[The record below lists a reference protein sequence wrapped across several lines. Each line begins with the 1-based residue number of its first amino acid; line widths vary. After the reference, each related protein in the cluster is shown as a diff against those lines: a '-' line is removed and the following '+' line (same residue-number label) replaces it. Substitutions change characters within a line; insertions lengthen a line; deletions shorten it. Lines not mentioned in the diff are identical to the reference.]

1 MKKTLLYTAG
11 ALLLMSNYSCKKYLD
26 QVPDDRLTFQQLYE
40 KKATV
45 DQALAN
51 VYTTLPNQ
59 VMERDASVGSVNNV
73 ISNSGPYTAAS
84 DEADYTLPNFTENV
98 NTGNWDA
105 TSGQV
110 NYHWQNYYRG
120 IQAASTFMANINRC
134 TDCNIG
140 GLDLVKRY
148 YNEARAL
155 RAIYYYYLIRQYGP
169 VVLLGNDP
177 LQSDAPLSEIS
188 KPRNSMDECVDYVV
202 NELQEAAALLPAT
215 PQANEDYGHIT
226 SSVADAYKI
235 RALITAARPLFN
247 GNTDYVSLRNQD
259 GKQLISQASSM
270 EKWTK
275 AAAAAKAFLTNAN
288 YSSYALYSVASTPTG
303 LPNTAFNRA
312 FIATRDVFLNGWNT
326 EIIFG
331 RGGDVTFYQYS
342 LAPNHNGASGG
353 DKGGSFLSPSQQ
365 LVDAFFTANGLP
377 VESDPTYTAI
387 GTSNFQAPDPND
399 QNVTRPISNMY
410 VNREPRFYANITY
423 TGRKW
428 INPQSNI
435 ITDFTN
441 SGNAGK
447 GGIANNDYSK
457 TGYTSR
463 KHLTVAG
470 WTTSRPIF
478 TVIRLAEIYLNY
490 IEALQES
497 NPSDPDILIYLN
509 KIRERA
515 GIAPYGSG
523 AGAIAVPANMREAI
537 RRERRVELAFETDR
551 YFYTREWKIAET
563 TDTQIRGMNI
573 TQNAPGFY
581 TPVVTENRVFQKKH
595 YLWPIPNGEIQ
606 KVPMLVQNTGW

>member
-1 MKKTLLYTAG
+1 MKKIFIYTVGTLLIIG
-11 ALLLMSNYSCKKYLD
+11 NYGCKKFLN
-26 QVPDDRLTFQQLYE
+26 QVPDDRLTFEQQYQR
-40 KKATV
+40 KSTV

-51 VYTTLPNQ
+51 VYSTLPDQNQ
-59 VMERDASVGSVNNV
+59 DRSPSALG
-73 ISNSGPYTAAS
+73 NSGPWTAAS

-98 NTGNWDA
+98 NTGAWDA

-120 IQAASTFMANINRC
+120 IQAASTFMANVAKC

-140 GLDLVKRY
+140 GIDLVTRY
-148 YNEARAL
+148 LNEARAL
-155 RAIYYYYLIRQYGP
+155 RAIYYYHLIRQYGP
-169 VVLLGNDP
+169 VVLLGNEP
-177 LQSDAPLSEIS
+177 IQSDAPLEAIS

-202 NELQEAAALLPAT
+202 SELTAAAAGLPAT
-215 PQANEDYGHIT
+215 PQANEDFGHIT
-226 SSVADAYKI
+226 ASVADAYKI
-235 RALITAARPLFN
+235 KTLLTAARPLFN
-247 GNTDYVSLRNQD
+247 GNTDYAALRNQD
-259 GKQLISQASSM
+259 GKQLINQTYSVA
-270 EKWTK
+270 KWTRL
-275 AAAAAKAFLTNAN
+275 ATAAKAFLDNPN
-288 YSSYALYSVASTPTG
+288 YSSYALYNISATPSG

-312 FIATRDVFLNGWNT
+312 FIATRDVFLNGWNS

-331 RGGDVTFYQYS
+331 RGGDVTLYQYS

-377 VESDPTYTAI
+377 IENDPTYTAN
-387 GTSNFQAPDPND
+387 GFSSYQAPDPND
-399 QNVTRPISNMY
+399 QNATRSISNMF
-410 VNREPRFYANITY
+410 VNREPRFYSSITY
-423 TGRKW
+423 SGRKW

-447 GGIANNDYSK
+447 GAIANNDYTK

-470 WTTSRPIF
+470 WTTGRPIF
-478 TVIRLAEIYLNY
+478 TVIRLAEIYLDY

-497 NPSDPDILIYLN
+497 NPFDPDILVYLN
-509 KIRERA
+509 RIRTRA

-537 RRERRVELAFETDR
+537 RRERRVELAFEWDR

-563 TDTQIRGMNI
+563 TDTQIRGLNI
-573 TQNAPGFY
+573 SQNAPGFF
-581 TPVVTENRVFQKKH
+581 TPVVVENRVFQKKH

-606 KVPMLVQNTGW
+606 KVPVIVQNTGW